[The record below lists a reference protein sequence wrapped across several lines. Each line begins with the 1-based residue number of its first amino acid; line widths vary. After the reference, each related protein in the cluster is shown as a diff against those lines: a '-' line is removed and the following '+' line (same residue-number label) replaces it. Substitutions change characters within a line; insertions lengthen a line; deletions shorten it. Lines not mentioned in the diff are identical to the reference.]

1 MRSTAGA
8 PTRTTAAGAGTGGVS
23 RPSSLGDVAGRD
35 TKPARRTSSAV
46 GTGGWDG
53 YRKEA
58 AERSQRYPQLEIDK
72 RPVVV
77 RFAEADP
84 LAYIFRHWVDRKP
97 YTCIGKEVCPLCLA
111 NHRPKPVVFYNVIDV
126 NDATLK
132 VWELSK
138 EPTDRLFV
146 HYDKLKGQDKT
157 LADPGL
163 YFIVSKRKK
172 DNGYFE
178 YTIER
183 TRVGDSSFEEA
194 GIEPLTDAE
203 IAAAIDNHG
212 KGLYTDEIV
221 WVSSVDDLTEAA
233 ENLSDTD

>member
-8 PTRTTAAGAGTGGVS
+8 GRTTEAETGGVR
-23 RPSSLGDVAGRD
+23 RPSGLGAVAGRPS
-35 TKPARRTSSAV
+35 TPRTGGTGSGAV
-46 GTGGWDG
+46 GTGGFAG
-53 YRKEA
+53 YNKER
-58 AERSQRYPQLEIDK
+58 AERSSRYPQLEIDK
-72 RPVVV
+72 RPVAI
-77 RFAEADP
+77 RFPEGEP
-84 LAYIFRHWVDRKP
+84 FAYIYRHWIDRKP
-97 YTCIGKEVCPLCLA
+97 YTCIGKEVCPLCHA

-146 HYDKLKGQDKT
+146 HYEKLAGQDKT

-172 DNGYFE
+172 DNGFFE
-178 YTIER
+178 YNIER
-183 TRVGDSSFEEA
+183 TRQGDSSFEEY

-203 IAAAIDNHG
+203 IAAAIDNKG
-212 KGLYTDEIV
+212 NGLYTNDVV
-221 WVSSVDDLTEAA
+221 WVSTVDDLREAA